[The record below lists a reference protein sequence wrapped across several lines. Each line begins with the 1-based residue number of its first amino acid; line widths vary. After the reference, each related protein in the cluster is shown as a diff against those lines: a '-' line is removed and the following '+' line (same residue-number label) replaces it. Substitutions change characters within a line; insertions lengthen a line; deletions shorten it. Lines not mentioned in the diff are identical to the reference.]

1 MMKLNFEIK
10 ERYFIYVNIKL
21 YSKNNSIATF
31 YSFNILVFIWLRKFY
46 AKLKSKKEEI
56 KIGKGIIFKKKYV
69 LIYIY

>member
-10 ERYFIYVNIKL
+10 ERYFIYVYTKL
-21 YSKNNSIATF
+21 YSKNSIATF
-31 YSFNILVFIWLRKFY
+31 YSFNLLVFIWLRKFY